1 MVFDTSKVIR
11 NGIILTL
18 VTTVG
23 FIWWSTS
30 VDLSSAS
37 IARGVVVVESKRKQV
52 QHLEG
57 GYVKQIYVREGQH
70 VEQGDVLVEL
80 SNSKAE
86 ADFQRLTLKSISLDY
101 QIRRLRALL
110 DEQQTVDW
118 TYDDPDSAV
127 DTVDKTQVV
136 ANIISNEQVQFQQAL
151 LKNELTEG
159 QYLQKKALLDEQIRG
174 GTFQQRAVK
183 RQLSL
188 VKQEIDMTKG
198 LVDKGYVSKTRMLEL
213 QRALARIDAELAEVT
228 AETEVGMRQLKT
240 LEQTHK
246 AEQLALKQTYSASLT
261 DTQKEARDVSEA
273 LRAASDVR
281 SRVTIRAEHAGTVV
295 GLGIAGV
302 GMVVNP
308 GDVIMQIVPDSDEL
322 IVEALVP
329 PQDIDVVRIGQN
341 AKVRLT
347 AYNIRKTPPVDGEV
361 TYIAA
366 DRLGDESDGKTAGYT
381 VQIKLNGESLKN
393 LKHIEL
399 YPGMQTEVFIVLEE
413 RTLWDYLTAPLSVSY
428 YRAMREV

>member
-23 FIWWSTS
+23 FVWWSTS

-80 SNSKAE
+80 SNSRAE
-86 ADFQRLTLKSISLDY
+86 ADFQRLTLKSISLEY
-101 QIRRLRALL
+101 QRRRLRALL
-110 DEQQTVDW
+110 DEQQSVDW
-118 TYDDPDSAV
+118 TYDDPDSLV

-151 LKNELTEG
+151 LKNELAEG
-159 QYLQKKALLDEQIRG
+159 QYLQRKALLDEQIRG

-228 AETEVGMRQLKT
+228 AETEVGMRQLKS

-246 AEQLALKQTYSASLT
+246 AEQLELKQTYSAQLT
-261 DTQKEARDVSEA
+261 ETQKEARDVSEA

-281 SRVTIRAEHAGTVV
+281 SRVTIRAEHTGTVV

-308 GDVIMQIVPDSDEL
+308 GGCHY
-322 IVEALVP
+322 AN
-329 PQDIDVVRIGQN
+329 R
-341 AKVRLT
+341 
-347 AYNIRKTPPVDGEV
+347 
-361 TYIAA
+361 
-366 DRLGDESDGKTAGYT
+366 AG
-381 VQIKLNGESLKN
+381 
-393 LKHIEL
+393 
-399 YPGMQTEVFIVLEE
+399 
-413 RTLWDYLTAPLSVSY
+413 
-428 YRAMREV
+428 